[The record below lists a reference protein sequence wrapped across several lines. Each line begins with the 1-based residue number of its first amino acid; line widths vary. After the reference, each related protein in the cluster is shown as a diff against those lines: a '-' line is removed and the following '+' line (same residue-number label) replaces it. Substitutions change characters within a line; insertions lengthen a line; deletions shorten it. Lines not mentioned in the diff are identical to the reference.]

1 MTLRER
7 VLAQLGRGSLNRSG
21 ASAPS
26 GEHGAGAVEALRD
39 TWSAYPA
46 EWKQDQKLSLG
57 YETLGEEWGGP
68 AFADFIVD
76 LVRPHLGPDVDV
88 LELGCGGGK
97 FSQRLAPLC
106 RSLVCTDISEA
117 MIEHTRESLTAKG
130 LGGNVSYRVLNGRD
144 FQGIPADAVDFIFSY
159 DVLLHVQPQN
169 VFSYLVDARR
179 VLREGGVF
187 MLHQINLASDGGM
200 AHFLSQ
206 YDGATWTRAFDDP
219 RRRGHIYFMSGD
231 QMHALANAAGL
242 PVEGIDSDPGEFSGV
257 TAGRDLIGFLRRGT
271 SRLKSADPG
280 TIELVKPRDGHTIY
294 AILHGKRVAI
304 PSAVQ
309 FERAGLRW
317 EQVRDVSEAELAEMP
332 DGGSLEPWE

>member
-7 VLAQLGRGSLNRSG
+7 VLAQFGRTSSSRST
-21 ASAPS
+21 ADPA
-26 GEHGAGAVEALRD
+26 HGAGAVEALRD

-46 EWKQDQKLSLG
+46 EWQTDKKLNLG
-57 YETLGEEWGGP
+57 YDTLGEEWGGP

-76 LVRPHLGPDVDV
+76 VVRPYLGPDADV

-106 RSLVCTDISEA
+106 RMLLCTDISAA
-117 MIEHTRESLTAKG
+117 MIEHTRASLATKVVS
-130 LGGNVSYRVLNGRD
+130 GNVSYRILNGRD
-144 FQGIPADAVDFIFSY
+144 FQGIPDGSVDFIFSY

-179 VLREGGVF
+179 VLRDGGVF
-187 MLHQINLASDGGM
+187 MLHQISLASDGGM

-206 YDGATWTRAFDDP
+206 YSGGTWTRAFDDP

-242 PVEGIDSDPGEFSGV
+242 PVERVVSDPGEFSGV
-257 TAGRDLIGFLRRGT
+257 TGGRDLIGFLRRGT
-271 SRLKSADPG
+271 SRLKVADP
-280 TIELVKPRDGHTIY
+280 TAIELLKRDDGHTIY
-294 AILHGKRVAI
+294 AVLDGKRVAI

-317 EQVRDVSEAELAEMP
+317 DQVREVSEAELTAIP